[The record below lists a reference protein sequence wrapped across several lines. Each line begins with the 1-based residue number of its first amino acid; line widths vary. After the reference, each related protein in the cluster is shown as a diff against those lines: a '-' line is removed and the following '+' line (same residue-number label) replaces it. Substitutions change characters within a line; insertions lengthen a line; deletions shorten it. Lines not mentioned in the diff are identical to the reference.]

1 MHVNATKLLAIA
13 LGLLVLSGQA
23 AAVRIVAG
31 PYLQE
36 PAETSMT
43 VMWITDEECTSWVE
57 YGQGRSLDE
66 EAYRSRHGLID
77 ACQTVHKVK
86 IRGLSPGTQYRY
98 RVRSTAILE
107 FDPDEVTFGD
117 TVSSD
122 TFAFTTLSGNAES
135 ISFVVMNDIH
145 EKNEILTSLVRRAA
159 DRAYDLVFLNG
170 DILEHVE
177 DQQQIID
184 HVLAPCTELFASQTP
199 FIYVRGNHDTRGRFA
214 RMLPDYIGMPD
225 DRYYYAFT
233 YGPVRI
239 IVLDGGENNEDTAE
253 IYAGLVDFDRY
264 RDAQRQ
270 WLMQEIWS
278 DAFRSAPFRVVVVHM
293 PPGAS
298 GHGPNDMHRKW
309 TSLLNEGK
317 LDLMICGHKH
327 RYEIV
332 EPKEGVRDYPMVIG
346 GGPKPGAATLIRV
359 DATTTALDVTMTTDD
374 GDVVGACSI
383 TR

>member
-233 YGPVRI
+233 HGPVRI

-346 GGPKPGAATLIRV
+346 GGPTPGAATLIRV